1 MSPVHRKPQQ
11 VYYFLKYTTC
21 IFQLFLNTFFYQLLI
36 FFTGFYLL
44 FKKQQSCH
52 LKKPQKK
59 KGIMGN
65 ILQ

>member
-11 VYYFLKYTTC
+11 VYYFYKMLLPVATC

-59 KGIMGN
+59 RDYG
-65 ILQ
+65 